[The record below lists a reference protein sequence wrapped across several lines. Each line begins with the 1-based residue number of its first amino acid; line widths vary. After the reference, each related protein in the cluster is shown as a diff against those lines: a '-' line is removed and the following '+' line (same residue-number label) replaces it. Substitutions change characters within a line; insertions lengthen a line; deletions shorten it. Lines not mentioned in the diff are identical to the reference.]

1 MTVRLQPPGA
11 PARDDEQAPAQP
23 GALAAGQA
31 DAQHLAQAV
40 ARRMLTDDAAA
51 RAMGITVE
59 AVGPGT
65 ATLAMRV
72 REDML
77 NGFAICHGGFI
88 TTLADTAFAYA
99 CNSRN
104 LLTVAS
110 GLAVDFVSPA
120 RAGEQLVACAQ
131 EVSLAGRTGVYDVRV
146 TAEGSRLVAV
156 MRGRSHRTSRFVIP
170 PGDEP
175 GGLPAAPPQEQ

>member
-1 MTVRLQPPGA
+1 MRSQPPDE
-11 PARDDEQAPAQP
+11 PARDDERAPGRAGAPAA
-23 GALAAGQA
+23 GAA
-31 DAQHLAQAV
+31 DAQRLAQAV
-40 ARRMLTDDAAA
+40 ARRMLADDAAA
-51 RAMGITVE
+51 RAMGIAIE

-65 ATLAMRV
+65 AMLAMRV

-110 GLAVDFVSPA
+110 GLAMDFVSPA
-120 RAGEQLVACAQ
+120 RAGERLVACAQ

-146 TAEGSRLVAV
+146 TAEGGRLVAV
-156 MRGRSHRTSRFVIP
+156 MRGRSHRTSKFVIP